1 MSEQPFVVPPL
12 NVTAL
17 LPGAGL
23 GEKLRI
29 PPDKSLSHRALMF
42 AALVKNG
49 GEVFNCLR
57 SEDCLSTLG
66 ILRALGTAAE
76 EMPLLSGQS
85 SSAMNLHL
93 RGPGLAAWPRSVA
106 APLDAGNS
114 GTTARLMTGLLA
126 GAGIC
131 ATLTGDE
138 SLSRRPMERVCDPL
152 REMGAVISTTQGCLP
167 LRIEQGVSG
176 PLKNFTLPVASA
188 QVKSALLL
196 AGLASAQAVEIHEP
210 ELSRD
215 HTERWLSRLVPGHF
229 SISHDGT
236 PRRTL
241 HLGAGAVLPL
251 SLPPFTVP
259 ADPSSAAFWCVLAAL
274 APGAELVIQNVCL
287 NPTRTG
293 FLNVLK
299 RAGVGVEVRLS
310 DDVAAPEP
318 VGDITVRHA
327 ENLRPFVIEPHEAP
341 SLIDEAPIL
350 MSLAATLP
358 GTSTMRG
365 AAELRKKE
373 SDRIACVV
381 QNLRRLGA
389 AVEEYEDGMAVT
401 GAPVLKAT
409 GVLTTHHDHR
419 LAMSW
424 LVLAATR
431 GPGAEID
438 NVACA
443 AVSYPTFLE
452 ELPF

>member
-1 MSEQPFVVPPL
+1 MAEKPFVVPPL
-12 NVTAL
+12 NATAL
-17 LPGAGL
+17 KADSGF
-23 GEKLRI
+23 GEKLLI

-42 AALVKNG
+42 AALVRDG
-49 GEVFNCLR
+49 GDVLNCLR

-66 ILRALGTAAE
+66 ILHALGTVAE
-76 EMPLLSGQS
+76 ELPHQPGQS
-85 SSAMNLHL
+85 SSAMNLRL
-93 RGPGLAAWPRSVA
+93 GGPGLAAWPRAVA
-106 APLDAGNS
+106 ASLDAGNS

-152 REMGAVISTTQGCLP
+152 RSMGAIIHTTQGGLP
-167 LRIEQGVSG
+167 LRIERGVDR
-176 PLKNFTLPVASA
+176 PLENYTLPVASA

-196 AGLASAQAVEIHEP
+196 AGLASGLGVEIHEP

-215 HTERWLSRLVPGHF
+215 HTERWLSRLVPEHF

-241 HLGAGAVLPL
+241 HLKAGAVLPPSL
-251 SLPPFTVP
+251 SPFTVP

-274 APGAELVIQNVCL
+274 VPGADLRIENVCL

-293 FLNVLK
+293 FLKVLA
-299 RAGVGVEVRLS
+299 RAGV
-310 DDVAAPEP
+310 DVSVQVSEDPGAPEP
-318 VGDITVRHA
+318 VGRITVRYA
-327 ENLRPFVIEPHEAP
+327 ENLKPFDIEPHEAP
-341 SLIDEAPIL
+341 SLIDEVPIL
-350 MSLAATLP
+350 MALAATLP
-358 GTSTMRG
+358 GTSRIRG

-373 SDRIACVV
+373 SDRITCVA
-381 QNLRRLGA
+381 QNLRRLG
-389 AVEEYEDGMAVT
+389 VTVQEYEDGMAVR

-409 GVLTTHHDHR
+409 EVLTTHHDHR

-424 LVLAATR
+424 LVLAATKA
-431 GPGAEID
+431 PGAVID